1 MISSVSARE
10 LSVVIPI
17 YGCASAIF
25 ELYERLTAALVGMQ
39 VDYEIIFIDDVSP
52 DGSWELLLEAAAGN
66 SRVTLLRLAR
76 NHGQHISITAGLAE
90 CCGEKIIVM
99 DGDLQD
105 KPEAIPLIYEMACE
119 TEAPVVYAKRKTAHQ
134 KGSRVLFGKL
144 YFRLLEWIAGRRI
157 NPEYGTFT
165 LITRPVVEAYLSLK
179 EPNRH
184 YLFILYWLG
193 FAHVEI
199 EFARDKRS
207 HGRSSYNFM
216 RLLSHAFQGM
226 KFYAESLQR
235 LLLIATGLVACSGVA
250 LLLIALLGLDTASA
264 GNTRSVV
271 LALCAL
277 IVIGFSS
284 ALALVGV
291 LAFQAFNESK
301 DRPLYIVHKRI
312 RGDEIQQR
320 GPGPGERKGASKAR
334 PSLTSPAR

>member
-1 MISSVSARE
+1 MISSGSARD

-17 YGCASAIF
+17 YGCAGAIF
-25 ELYERLTAALVGMQ
+25 ELYERLTRALVGMQ

-52 DGSWELLLEAAAGN
+52 DGSWDLLLEAVAGD

-76 NHGQHISITAGLAE
+76 NHGQHIAITAGLAE
-90 CCGEKIIVM
+90 SCGEKVIVM

-105 KPEAIPLIYEMACE
+105 QPEAIPLIYEKASA
-119 TEAPVVYAKRKTAHQ
+119 TEAPVVYAKRKADHQ

-144 YFRLLEWIAGRRI
+144 YFRLLEWIAGRKI
-157 NPEYGTFT
+157 DPEYGTFT

-179 EPNRH
+179 ESNRH

-193 FAHVEI
+193 FAHAEI

-226 KFYAESLQR
+226 KFYAASLQR
-235 LLLIATGLVACSGVA
+235 LLLLATGLAGLAGVA
-250 LLLIALLGLDTASA
+250 LLLIALLGFDFAA
-264 GNTRSVV
+264 DGVVRRAV
-271 LALCAL
+271 LALGSL
-277 IVIGFSS
+277 IAIGCSS

-291 LAFQAFNESK
+291 LAFQAFEEAK

-312 RGDEIQQR
+312 RGGEINR
-320 GPGPGERKGASKAR
+320 AITSRASAGVHMAR
-334 PSLTSPAR
+334 TQP